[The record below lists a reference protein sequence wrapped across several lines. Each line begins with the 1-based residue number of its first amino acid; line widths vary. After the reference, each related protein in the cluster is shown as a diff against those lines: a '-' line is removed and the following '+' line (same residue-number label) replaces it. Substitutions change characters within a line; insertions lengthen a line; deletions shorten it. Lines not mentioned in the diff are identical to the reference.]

1 MNLNNFF
8 PSIRK
13 QALRPDPFKD
23 LQVEIARVFDQF
35 NDFRPV
41 LSDLDA
47 TDNGGYLRAPNI
59 DITETDTALEITA
72 EIPGVNEED
81 VDVQLNGD
89 LLTITGKRE
98 EEINDEGKNYRIVER
113 SSGSFKRTI
122 RLPFDP
128 DTEKVDAELN
138 AGVLTLAIEKPVE
151 VIDKV
156 KKIAIKKGNDKAL
169 GGEKKQTAKATPT
182 KASSKDKEEEV
193 ATS

>member
-1 MNLNNFF
+1 MNLNTFF

-23 LQVEIARVFDQF
+23 LQMEIARVFDQF

-41 LSDLDA
+41 SSELDA
-47 TDNGGYLRAPNI
+47 ADDCNYLRAPNI
-59 DITETDTALEITA
+59 DITETDGALEITA
-72 EIPGVNEED
+72 EIPGVKDED

-89 LLTITGKRE
+89 LLTIAGNRTE
-98 EEINDEGKNYRIVER
+98 ERKDEGKNYRIVER

-128 DTEKVDAELN
+128 DNKKVDAELN
-138 AGVLTLAIEKPVE
+138 AGVLLLKIEKPAE
-151 VIDKV
+151 VVNKV
-156 KKIAIKKGNDKAL
+156 KKIAIKNGTSTDMKQATKPTVKKA
-169 GGEKKQTAKATPT
+169 GT
-182 KASSKDKEEEV
+182 KNKEEV